1 MKTILIMRH
10 GEATPMQADDAS
22 RNLTSVGQQQAEK
35 MGLWLQVTHT
45 PTALLVSPYIRAQQT
60 AEGVKKHNAFLFEE
74 TCSDIIP
81 EGNPQIA
88 ADYLETLIAMH
99 PQCDTWLVVA
109 HMPIVSYL
117 VDQLSAGNMPI
128 FNTGAVAVLSYDE
141 SRHKSQYLS
150 IHAPNNVAV

>member
-1 MKTILIMRH
+1 M
-10 GEATPMQADDAS
+10 
-22 RNLTSVGQQQAEK
+22 
-35 MGLWLQVTHT
+35 
-45 PTALLVSPYIRAQQT
+45 LVSPYIRAQQT

-150 IHAPNNVAV
+150 IHAPSNVEI

>member
-35 MGLWLQVTHT
+35 MGLWLQATHT

>member
-35 MGLWLQVTHT
+35 MGLWLQASHA
-45 PTALLVSPYIRAQQT
+45 PCALLVSPYIRAQQT
-60 AEGVKKHNAFLFEE
+60 AAGVKKHNAFLFEE
-74 TCSDIIP
+74 TCSDIVP

-88 ADYLETLIAMH
+88 TDYLETLIAMH
-99 PQCDTWLVVA
+99 PECDTWLVVA

-128 FNTGAVAVLSYDE
+128 FNTGAVAVISYDE
-141 SRHKSQYLS
+141 TNQKSQYLS

>member
-1 MKTILIMRH
+1 MRH

-35 MGLWLQVTHT
+35 MGLWLQAAYA
-45 PTALLVSPYIRAQQT
+45 PSALLVSPYIRAQQT

>member
-35 MGLWLQVTHT
+35 MGLWLQATHT

-141 SRHKSQYLS
+141 SRHKSQYFS